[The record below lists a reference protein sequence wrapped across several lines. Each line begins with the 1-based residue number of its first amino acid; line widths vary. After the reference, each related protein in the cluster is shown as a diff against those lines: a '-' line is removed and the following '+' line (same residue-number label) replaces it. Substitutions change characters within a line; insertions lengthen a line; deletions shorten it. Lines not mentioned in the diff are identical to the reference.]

1 MQQERRYTMPELE
14 AVFYDLPNE
23 KEPAKEE

>member
-1 MQQERRYTMPELE
+1 MHQERRYTMPEFE
-14 AVFYDLPNE
+14 VVFYDLPNR